1 MQNATIRTDLLRA
14 VLHLAAKGDM
24 RYYLNGV
31 FFEVSEN
38 RTLLVATDGHAMGIA
53 ASAWGGNTL
62 SENLII
68 ARDVIEMALRA
79 KTPEV
84 VLQKRDDGTW
94 QLGSV
99 SFTPVDG
106 KYPEWRHVVPKQC
119 SGELQQ
125 FNPLILAKFAKSRSE
140 LSREKGESAGSSITL
155 SHNGE
160 AGALVSIGQDDEF
173 FGVVMPR
180 RGASDLKAP
189 PAWALA

>member
-14 VLHLAAKGDM
+14 VLHLAAKGDV

-31 FFEVSEN
+31 FFEVSES
-38 RTLLVATDGHAMGIA
+38 RTLLVATDGHAMGVAISVNA
-53 ASAWGGNTL
+53 GNTL
-62 SENLII
+62 AENLII
-68 ARDVIEMALRA
+68 AREVIETALRA
-79 KTPEV
+79 KTPDV

-106 KYPEWRHVVPKQC
+106 KYPEWRFVVPKQC

-140 LSREKGESAGSSITL
+140 LLRDKGESSGGRITL
-155 SHNGE
+155 SHNGK
-160 AGALVSIGQDDEF
+160 AAALVSIGQDDEF
-173 FGVVMPR
+173 FGVIMPR
-180 RGASDLKAP
+180 RGDSELKAP
-189 PAWALA
+189 PAWAIA